1 MVDHLSQIEE
11 LEAIIAKLR
20 EENRELKA
28 EIQRINRSHH
38 EVPPHHGG

>member
-1 MVDHLSQIEE
+1 MTDHPSQIEE
-11 LEAIIAKLR
+11 LEALIAKLR

-28 EIQRINRSHH
+28 EIQRINRSRH